1 MNKTDLDIA
10 YLPLVD
16 SAPFILAEHLGYF
29 SQMGLKVTLHKE
41 VSWALVR
48 DKLAIG
54 TRDAAQM

>member
-29 SQMGLKVTLHKE
+29 SLQP
-41 VSWALVR
+41 
-48 DKLAIG
+48 KLAQIM
-54 TRDAAQM
+54 DPS